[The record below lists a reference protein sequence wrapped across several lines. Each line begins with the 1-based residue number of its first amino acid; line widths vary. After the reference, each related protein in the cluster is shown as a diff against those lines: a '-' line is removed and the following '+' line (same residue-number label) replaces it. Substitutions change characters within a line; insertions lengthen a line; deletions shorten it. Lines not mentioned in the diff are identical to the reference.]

1 MKRLFLMR
9 HGKAEDGYNKTDFE
23 RDLLPKGIKKSK
35 KIARFLQEKNVKP
48 DCILVSMS
56 QRTIRTAQVVKDI
69 LLLNEDLIKEEK
81 SLYLASSRAIL
92 DTIYAVDDTVQ
103 DLLIIGHNP
112 GISGVASYLSHIDL
126 DWMPTSA
133 VVGLEFD
140 LLHWNEIVE
149 APARLIFYTTTK
161 DL

>member
-35 KIARFLQEKNVKP
+35 KIAHFLQEKNIKP
-48 DCILVSMS
+48 DCVLVSMS
-56 QRTIRTAQVVKDI
+56 QRTLHTAQVI
-69 LLLNEDLIKEEK
+69 NEIFLLDENLIKEEK
-81 SLYLASSRAIL
+81 SLYLASSRSIF
-92 DTIYAVDDTVQ
+92 DTIYAVDDRIQ

-112 GISGVASYLSHIDL
+112 GISSVASYLSHIDL

-133 VVGLEFD
+133 VVGLQFE
-140 LLHWNEIVE
+140 LQHWNEIVK
-149 APARLIFYTTTK
+149 APAKLLFYTKAK